1 MTNKKEWIIVGI
13 FLSVVAIVIIGG
25 FFGIKKWMDD
35 KEPITSEEFNSYLE
49 KEGFEV
55 TEINRTTGM
64 KKVLSAKDKIRQIEV
79 NYYQIQDEKKAEALY
94 RNLVNHYDSYTE
106 NSYKRMTLDFIIYQK
121 YRLVTNGQAVG
132 LLRIKD
138 TIIQVETYEKN
149 EKYMKKILKELD

>member
-1 MTNKKEWIIVGI
+1 MDYCWN
-13 FLSVVAIVIIGG
+13 FFSVVAIVIIGG

-79 NYYQIQDEKKAEALY
+79 NYYQIQDKKN
-94 RNLVNHYDSYTE
+94 RNSLS
-106 NSYKRMTLDFIIYQK
+106 
-121 YRLVTNGQAVG
+121 
-132 LLRIKD
+132 
-138 TIIQVETYEKN
+138 
-149 EKYMKKILKELD
+149 